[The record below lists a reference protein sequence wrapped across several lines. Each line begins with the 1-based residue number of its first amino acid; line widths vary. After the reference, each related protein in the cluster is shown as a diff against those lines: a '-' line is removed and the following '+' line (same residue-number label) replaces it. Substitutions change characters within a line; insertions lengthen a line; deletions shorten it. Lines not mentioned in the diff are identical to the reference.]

1 MDEGHH
7 TPSRHQAKEERKRMP
22 EKQLIILAHGGAGS
36 DNAHSDGTDRACQL
50 GLGLVQARTPA
61 LEAAC
66 RAVAILE
73 DDSRFNAGTGS
84 RQRTDGSVRMD
95 AACMDSGPRFGA
107 VSALQHIKNPI
118 HVARAVANSEYRLL
132 TGEDAHQYAVER
144 GFEKVDMTRM
154 DSKAPGT
161 DTVGAVVFDGTQFAA
176 ALSTGGTGGSRP
188 GRVGDVPLIGCGL
201 YVGEHG
207 AVAATGHGES
217 ITLNLTAYRTY
228 EMLGRGI
235 APQEALETAY
245 GWFEDSR
252 DIGLLI
258 ISRKGYAGGSNRSM
272 AWSTL
277 AGE

>member
-1 MDEGHH
+1 
-7 TPSRHQAKEERKRMP
+7 MP
-22 EKQLIILAHGGAGS
+22 EKQLIILAHAGAGS
-36 DNAHSDGTDRACQL
+36 DNGHSDGTDRACQL
-50 GLGLVQARTPA
+50 GLELMQAQTSA
-61 LEAAC
+61 LEVAC
-66 RAVAILE
+66 RVVEILE
-73 DDSRFNAGTGS
+73 DDPRFNAGTGS
-84 RQRTDGSVRMD
+84 RKRTDGTVRMD
-95 AACMDSGPRFGA
+95 AACMDSRPRFGA
-107 VSALQHIKNPI
+107 VSAIQHIKNPI
-118 HVARAVANSEYRLL
+118 HVARGVADSKYQLL
-132 TGEDAHQYAVER
+132 TGEDAHQYAVEL

-154 DSKAPGT
+154 DSNAPGT

-188 GRVGDVPLIGCGL
+188 GRVGDVSLIGCGL

-207 AVAATGHGES
+207 GVCATGHGES

-245 GWFEDSR
+245 GWFEDSQ

-258 ISRKGYAGGSNRSM
+258 ISRQGHAAGSNRSM

-277 AGE
+277 TGD